1 MEKYGFVYIWRD
13 SKRKMFYIG
22 SHWGT
27 EDDGYV
33 CSSNRMRNVYKRRP
47 QDFKR
52 RIITRVYTNRKELL
66 EIEEKWLQ
74 KIKVKSRY
82 YNIKYNTSFSPSIE
96 YSKILTTEERKE
108 KFGFWKG
115 KSSPLKGK
123 KLSNEHIEKMRKAN
137 LGKKYSAEVNSKKG
151 REPWNKGKDLKE
163 LGYDMSGCGWNK
175 GKKLGPRTE
184 EVKRIVGEKNKINMK
199 RLWENPEYRKHMSEV
214 HRKN

>member
-108 KFGFWKG
+108 KFGF
-115 KSSPLKGK
+115 
-123 KLSNEHIEKMRKAN
+123 
-137 LGKKYSAEVNSKKG
+137 
-151 REPWNKGKDLKE
+151 
-163 LGYDMSGCGWNK
+163 
-175 GKKLGPRTE
+175 
-184 EVKRIVGEKNKINMK
+184 
-199 RLWENPEYRKHMSEV
+199 
-214 HRKN
+214 